1 MRRFFTYALT
11 LLFVVGLL
19 VFPASAQEQTAPYP
33 LTVFAASS
41 LTDAFGEL
49 AQQFQESHPD
59 VEVTLNFASS
69 SVLATQLSEGAPAD
83 VFASANEKQMQVAID
98 AGRIQEPAQIFA
110 RNQLVIAIPADN
122 PGQIESLDDLANPG
136 ILLVLAAPEV
146 PVRTYTD
153 QVMAALAADPAYGD
167 AYVAA
172 VLQNVVSEEANV
184 RRVVAKIALG
194 EADAGIVYSSDIT
207 PDVAGSVMTIPIPD
221 AINPVAQYPIAI
233 TSDSAQA
240 EQAQAFVDFVLSDEG
255 QAILVHWGFLPR
267 CPAAD
272 MTPEATAQPEAT
284 ETPSPEATPETS
296 GC

>member
-1 MRRFFTYALT
+1 MARQFIAVLLT
-11 LLFVVGLL
+11 LAFSSLL
-19 VFPASAQEQTAPYP
+19 LFPASAQEQAAPEQ

-41 LTDAFGEL
+41 LTDAFSEL
-49 AQQFQESHPD
+49 AQQFQENYPG

-83 VFASANEKQMQVAID
+83 VFASANAKQMQAAID

-110 RNQLVIAIPADN
+110 RNQLVIAVPADN
-122 PGQIESLDDLANPG
+122 PAQIESLDDLANPG

-146 PVRTYTD
+146 PVRVYTD
-153 QVMAALAADPAYGD
+153 QVLAALAADPAYGD

-194 EADAGIVYSSDIT
+194 EADAGIVYASDIT
-207 PDVAGSVMTIPIPD
+207 PDVSDSVMTIPIPD
-221 AINPVAQYPIAI
+221 VINPVAQYPIAI

-255 QAILVHWGFLPR
+255 QAVLVHWGFLPR
-267 CPAAD
+267 CPAAS
-272 MTPEATAQPEAT
+272 MTPEATLQPEVT
-284 ETPSPEATPETS
+284 ETPSLEATPETP